1 MSEMKKTF
9 AAVTAIGVVLSAG
22 GCSSESAGP
31 SAEEVRA
38 QQCAGFAELTPG
50 YLEMQE
56 ALDILGDKNATSKER
71 ADAMYR
77 SMQLNSD
84 KGRRTK
90 PYDCDVDSKYFA
102 EYIAK

>member
-1 MSEMKKTF
+1 MKKTF
-9 AAVTAIGVVLSAG
+9 VAVAAIGVALLAS
-22 GCSSESAGP
+22 GCSSEPAGP
-31 SAEEVRA
+31 SAEEIRA

-71 ADAMYR
+71 SDAMYR
-77 SMQLNSD
+77 SMQLSSD

-90 PYDCDVDSKYFA
+90 PYDCDVDTRYFA

>member
-1 MSEMKKTF
+1 MRKTF
-9 AAVTAIGVVLSAG
+9 AAAAAIGAVLLAAG
-22 GCSSESAGP
+22 GCSSEPAGP
-31 SAEEVRA
+31 SAEETRA

-56 ALDILGDKNATSKER
+56 ALDVMGDKNATSKEH

-77 SMQLNSD
+77 SMQLSSD

-90 PYDCDVDSKYFA
+90 PYDCDVDTKYFA